1 MSPDTTVD
9 CRETRIPISYVSV
22 HGVVRIA
29 TIGRKFCRSI
39 AIASR
44 RGLCILD
51 LSHMY
56 HLSANSNITN
66 NVEQTV
72 IGCHKQILPCVGT
85 MTTALAQTDTVCC
98 SHNVAN
104 KITKKLRQ
112 IKWRMFNE
120 QDERQFKVHAM
131 TWWERNSGQMKQQQQ
146 HGIKNVREPDYA
158 PFEGNNYISPQ
169 SEDILFAV
177 IEMMVDVSSASTL
190 RTNDSRNE
198 KKELHLVCWSRKRYV
213 RRQNRNV
220 SCFESCLVLFS

>member
-1 MSPDTTVD
+1 VSPDTTID
-9 CRETRIPISYVSV
+9 CRETRIPISYISV

-29 TIGRKFCRSI
+29 AIGRKFCRSI

-51 LSHMY
+51 LSHMH

-85 MTTALAQTDTVCC
+85 ITTAIAQTDTACC

-104 KITKKLRQ
+104 KIGKKLRQ

-131 TWWERNSGQMKQQQQ
+131 TWWERNNGQMKQ
-146 HGIKNVREPDYA
+146 HGIKNMRESDYVL
-158 PFEGNNYISPQ
+158 FEGANYISPQ

-177 IEMMVDVSSASTL
+177 IEMMVDVSPASTL
-190 RTNDSRNE
+190 RTSDSRNE
-198 KKELHLVCWSRKRYV
+198 KKEFHLVCWSRKRYV
-213 RRQNRNV
+213 HRQNRNF
-220 SCFESCLVLFS
+220 SQLESCLVLFS